1 MFIEDNRKNDIV
13 TFDNLNVGECFEYD
27 DILYLR
33 MEDIYYSD
41 ETVYNAVNLR
51 YGIVEDFDCD
61 AIVTRLKNAKIIIS

>member
-13 TFDNLNVGECFEYD
+13 TFDNINVGECFECD
-27 DILYLR
+27 DHIYLR

-41 ETVYNAVNLR
+41 ETVHNAVDLE

-61 AIVTRLKNAKIIIS
+61 ATVTRLKNAKITIS